1 MLVTVETPRAVSSQ
15 TPSTPPGFGLGA
27 TTHGWRPISV
37 KIQPNDEARNG
48 VAIATMPSR
57 PTHTL
62 PLTRPLRVTQSATS
76 ASAADPSAEAD
87 HEPEAPVGD
96 GEVRRCS

>member
-1 MLVTVETPRAVSSQ
+1 MVPVLVTVETPRAVSSQ

-37 KIQPNDEARNG
+37 KIQPNEDARNG
-48 VAIATMPSR
+48 GASAAMPSR

-62 PLTRPLRVTQSATS
+62 PVTRPLRVTQNATR
-76 ASAADPSAEAD
+76 ASAADPSAN
-87 HEPEAPVGD
+87 PII
-96 GEVRRCS
+96 RRKPQYVTAR